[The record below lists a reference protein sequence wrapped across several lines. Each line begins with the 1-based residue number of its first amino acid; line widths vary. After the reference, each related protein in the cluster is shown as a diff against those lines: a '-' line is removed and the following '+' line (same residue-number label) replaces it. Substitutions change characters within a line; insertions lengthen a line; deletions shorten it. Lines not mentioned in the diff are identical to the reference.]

1 VLSGAGETTCGNTRC
16 EHHHHHTKNKK
27 KKNVPLTTLELPFGY
42 VEHGTS
48 KSALVKVVLCGRCLK
63 KLMWKRNKEK
73 GMLMDE
79 VGDERREVKEDEI
92 RDRDRGKTKRK
103 RKEEEILSE
112 EEKHHDS
119 AHTTPPIDRLGKR
132 RRSQE

>member
-1 VLSGAGETTCGNTRC
+1 
-16 EHHHHHTKNKK
+16 
-27 KKNVPLTTLELPFGY
+27 
-42 VEHGTS
+42 
-48 KSALVKVVLCGRCLK
+48 
-63 KLMWKRNKEK
+63 
-73 GMLMDE
+73 MLMDE
-79 VGDERREVKEDEI
+79 VGDERREVKSEKDEI

-103 RKEEEILSE
+103 RKEEILSE